1 MVEDSTSRRAVGR
14 VVNSGFNMPSS
25 REGSIKNNES
35 EIFLLKRRV
44 RELEKRFHGIVYY
57 SVQTEVTITT
67 AGVYADLPFT
77 GTLNDLSVGAAS
89 VSGKLGLKNISRKPY
104 LVEVTGTAD
113 LEAKGSSKE
122 MGLRLVK
129 NGLSIDGG
137 ECRATVAN
145 NFIGKL
151 HSFAIVRVEPGDEV
165 TMQIANFTNTSNP
178 DFERGRIK
186 WVRLPGV

>member
-1 MVEDSTSRRAVGR
+1 MLLPRPEDPKKR
-14 VVNSGFNMPSS
+14 NL
-25 REGSIKNNES
+25 ES
-35 EIFLLKRRV
+35 EIIRLRGRV
-44 RELEKRFHGIVYY
+44 FDLESSLSQFHGLVYY
-57 SVQTEVTITT
+57 TVQTEVTIDTIGT
-67 AGVYADLPFT
+67 YVDLPFT
-77 GTLNDLSVGAAS
+77 GTLNNLSVGSGS
-89 VSGKLGLKNISRKPY
+89 VDGKLGLKNVSLKPY
-104 LVEVTGTAD
+104 TVEVTGTAD

-129 NGLSIDGG
+129 NGSSIDGG

-145 NFIGKL
+145 GFIGKL